1 MNKLASLRQCLTH
14 FPELKQALLFGSVA
28 QNKATEHSDIDIAVM
43 MKAPLTPAQRQALIE
58 QITLATGRPVD
69 LIDLTTVGEPL
80 LDQIVTTGIRLVG
93 SDEDFAA
100 LMMRNVIANADF
112 VPLQQRLLKE
122 RLKKWIES

>member
-58 QITLATGRPVD
+58 QITLVTGRPVD